1 MKSKALTHPKKND
14 LETTHEEE
22 DVILPQQVVALAD
35 MGCNIIN
42 IICDD
47 TYICVCTTLP
57 LLSVSLIMEPTS
69 RSRSSIAIGATV
81 AKHSG
86 IVSQLI
92 TAHAISGCH
101 KLGCYLGT
109 GKTKVIK
116 AWSAGI
122 ELNHLGDPN
131 ASLDDAMKESTH
143 LIGQVMDRV
152 RSVRHNV
159 FSPLQGIGITHW
171 AKGGQ
176 YPSGAKISSAWYGS
190 L

>member
-1 MKSKALTHPKKND
+1 MEVKSKALFQKID
-14 LETTHEEE
+14 LKTTHEEE

-35 MGCNIIN
+35 TGFNIIN

-47 TYICVCTTLP
+47 AYVFCTTLP

-92 TAHAISGCH
+92 AAHAISGCD
-101 KLGCYLGT
+101 KVGCYL
-109 GKTKVIK
+109 KLVSERQVIK
-116 AWSAGI
+116 ALSAGI
-122 ELNHLGDPN
+122 ELNHLGDPK

-143 LIGQVMDRV
+143 LMVLVMDRV
-152 RSVRHNV
+152 RSTRHNV
-159 FSPLQGIGITHW
+159 FSPLQGTGITHW

-176 YPSGAKISSAWYGS
+176 YLPEAKISSAYYGS